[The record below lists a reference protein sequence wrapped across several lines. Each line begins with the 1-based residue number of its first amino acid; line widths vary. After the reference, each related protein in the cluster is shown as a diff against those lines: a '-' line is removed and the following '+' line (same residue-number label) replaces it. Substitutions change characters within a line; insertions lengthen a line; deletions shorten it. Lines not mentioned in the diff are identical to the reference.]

1 MASNYDNTAW
11 FYDPLSRMVFGRS
24 LIKSQT
30 SLLKYIPAK
39 ANILIVG
46 GGTGWLLDEIT
57 KVHPDGLDV
66 TYVEIS
72 AKMMA
77 LSKNRNLGNNNVTF
91 INRAIEDVKFLRQ
104 FDVIFTP
111 FLFDNF
117 TAENLHRIFN
127 HIHNLLKPDGIW
139 LNTDFQVAGKWWHKL
154 ILQTMYTFFKVFGA
168 VETSTM
174 PEIQT
179 LFKQKNYRILSQQ
192 TYYGSFVISQAMQK
206 QPA

>member
-11 FYDPLSRMVFGRS
+11 FYDPLSRLVFGRS

-30 SLLKYIPAK
+30 SLLKFIPAN
-39 ANILIVG
+39 ATVLIVG
-46 GGTGWLLDEIT
+46 GGTGWILDEIT
-57 KVHPDGLDV
+57 KAHPDGLDI

-77 LSKNRNLGNNNVTF
+77 LSQNRKLGNNNTTF
-91 INRAIEDVKFLRQ
+91 INKAIEDVKFLHQ

-117 TAENLHRIFN
+117 TAENLKQIFD
-127 HIHNLLKPDGIW
+127 HIDSLLKPDGKW

-174 PEIQT
+174 PEIQI

-192 TYYGSFVISQAMQK
+192 TFYGSFVISQAMQK
-206 QPA
+206 TSP